1 MRSPLLVLLTLAVA
15 TAPATAV
22 RVADTRPL
30 EQQAAEQAREQ
41 TGADQTNG
49 EQTGEP
55 KQQQKQK
62 RVPAPTELKKL
73 TPAQTAGSGGE
84 ADDDDGPG
92 QRPELAPALYARRL
106 PTTPR
111 VAEPSRAPERASIV
125 SGHLSLPPP
134 LS

>member
-22 RVADTRPL
+22 RVVDTRPL
-30 EQQAAEQAREQ
+30 EQKAVAREGQ
-41 TGADQTNG
+41 QNDA
-49 EQTGEP
+49 EP

-62 RVPAPTELKKL
+62 RVPAPMELKKL
-73 TPAQTAGSGGE
+73 TPAQTAGSGGA
-84 ADDDDGPG
+84 ADDDDIGPG

-106 PTTPR
+106 PTTPH
-111 VAEPSRAPERASIV
+111 VAEPSRAPARASIV